1 MWTDPEISA
10 IVFYCTRSNF
20 MVYEKKKTT
29 VVVVYVQSPMILF
42 ISGLKKSLRYL
53 DLIFDFFE
61 RLILPSVLRKKISNI

>member
-1 MWTDPEISA
+1 
-10 IVFYCTRSNF
+10 